1 MIAQKKDA
9 PNSEHWIDISVPLR
23 KGMASWPGDPPLEV
37 DRISDIAKGDHATVS
52 RISMGS
58 HTGTHV
64 DAPAHFVLG
73 GTDVARLPLEVMVGP
88 ARVIQI
94 KDHDAIKD
102 DELKTHKIARGDRV
116 LFKTRN
122 STDAWSSPEFV
133 EDFVHLTEPAAE
145 YLVRVGVRVVGVDY
159 LSVGAYK
166 GGGAAVHQTLLGH
179 GVWIIEGL
187 DLSQVEQGTYDLVCL
202 PLKIENGDG
211 SPARA
216 ILRRSR

>member
-1 MIAQKKDA
+1 M
-9 PNSEHWIDISVPLR
+9 EHLVENWIDISVPLR
-23 KGMASWPGDPPLEV
+23 NGMVSWPGDPPFELN
-37 DRISDIAKGDHATVS
+37 RISDVAKGDHATIS
-52 RISMGS
+52 KISMGS
-58 HTGTHV
+58 HTGTHI
-64 DAPAHFVLG
+64 DAPAHFIKD

-94 KDHDAIKD
+94 KDRGAIKEE
-102 DELKTHKIARGDRV
+102 ELKTHSIARGDRV

-122 STDAWSSPEFV
+122 STDAWRSREFV
-133 EDFVHLTEPAAE
+133 EDFVHLTEQVAR
-145 YLVRVGVRVVGVDY
+145 YLVGLGVRMVGVDY

-166 GGGAAVHQTLLGH
+166 GGGAEVHETLLGH

-187 DLSQVEQGTYDLVCL
+187 DLSRVDEGMYDLVCL
-202 PLKIENGDG
+202 PLKIESGDG

>member
-1 MIAQKKDA
+1 MRTQREDHRNPAA
-9 PNSEHWIDISVPLR
+9 WIDVSVPLHN
-23 KGMASWPGDPPLEV
+23 GMVNWPGDPPFEA

-52 RISMGS
+52 RLSMGS
-58 HTGTHV
+58 HTGTHI
-64 DAPAHFVLG
+64 DAPAHFVRDG
-73 GTDVARLPLEVMVGP
+73 IDVSRLPLEIMVGP

-94 KDHDAIKD
+94 KDHDAIKE
-102 DELKTHKIARGDRV
+102 DELKTHGISRGERV

-122 STDAWSSPEFV
+122 SVDAWRSAKFV
-133 EDFVHLTEPAAE
+133 EDFVHLTEPAAD

-159 LSVGAYK
+159 LSVGAYR
-166 GGGAAVHQTLLGH
+166 GGGAAVHETLLRH

-187 DLSQVEQGTYDLVCL
+187 NLSQVEEGTYDLVCL

>member
-1 MIAQKKDA
+1 MVTQKRNA
-9 PNSEHWIDISVPLR
+9 PNPGNWIDISVPLR
-23 KGMASWPGDPPLEV
+23 NGMASWPGDPPLEV
-37 DRISDIAKGDHATVS
+37 HRISDIAKGDHATVS

-64 DAPAHFVLG
+64 DAPAHFVRDG
-73 GTDVARLPLEVMVGP
+73 IDVARLPLDVMVGP
-88 ARVIQI
+88 VRVIQI
-94 KDHDAIKD
+94 KDHDAIKE
-102 DELKTHKIARGDRV
+102 DELKTHNLARGDRV

-122 STDAWSSPEFV
+122 SPDAWSSPGFV

-145 YLVRVGVRVVGVDY
+145 YLVWLGVWVVGVDY

-187 DLSQVEQGTYDLVCL
+187 DLSQVEEGAYDLVCL

-216 ILRRSR
+216 ILRRS